1 MRTFLALIGL
11 SAPLALAACGG
22 SSTPSTELGSVTIGT
37 HSVAVTLEGS
47 GAPGKE
53 SEYAIKPTNGSA
65 KPDAVT
71 CGWGTSAT
79 AATQAIAVYDPAAG
93 DFDCFATRSSDG
105 GGALWI
111 ALTYGAT
118 TDTGSIVV
126 P

>member
-1 MRTFLALIGL
+1 MRSILAFIVL
-11 SAPLALAACGG
+11 SAPLALSACGG
-22 SSTPSTELGSVTIGT
+22 SSSKELGSVTIGT
-37 HSVAVTLEGS
+37 HTVDVTLEGS

-79 AATQAIAVYDPAAG
+79 AATQAVGMYDAAAG

-105 GGALWI
+105 GGSLWI
-111 ALTYGAT
+111 ALTYGGA